1 MSVLTKIA
9 NAPLWPRAG
18 LVLLLTVLAHAVI
31 LDRVGRGLSGLDAP
45 IVATTTV
52 SARLLP
58 LAPAAPVVAAPAPA
72 VAAAARR
79 SKRASPVSD
88 QASASAPVVAAAV
101 PIEPVVNEQVA
112 IEPEQGAPVQTPAA
126 EVAPGSGAEN
136 VVAGPLNA
144 ERGIDPIAAADGPE
158 FEAAGPALSAAL
170 GGRPGFETALPKSAQ
185 YRYRTSNSELST
197 VTGATT
203 IDWAARDDGSYRVRL
218 ATSAVGFTVLEL
230 ESQGM
235 LRAFGL
241 APQRYTETRIR
252 RAAVAADFDWDGGR
266 VTFSA
271 KSHERALR
279 DGVQDRLSFQFQ
291 LMLLGQ
297 VLPQRFRRGAETVMY
312 VAGRDD
318 VSTYRFRS
326 AGRDVTRTGLG
337 ELDTVKVER
346 VSASEA
352 DARVEVWLAPDL
364 AWLPVRLRFTDRQA
378 RVTESVLEQIG
389 DRP

>member
-1 MSVLTKIA
+1 MSVLANIA
-9 NAPLWPRAG
+9 NAQLWPRAG

-31 LDRVGRGLSGLDAP
+31 LDRVQHGLPGLDAP
-45 IVATTTV
+45 IVAATTV

-58 LAPAAPVVAAPAPA
+58 LAPPAPVRAASAPTPVAAVPP
-72 VAAAARR
+72 RR
-79 SKRASPVSD
+79 SKRAPVVAD
-88 QASASAPVVAAAV
+88 RASAPVVAAAV
-101 PIEPVVNEQVA
+101 PTEPLPNEQVA
-112 IEPEQGAPVQTPAA
+112 IEPEPGAPIETPAV
-126 EVAPGSGAEN
+126 VAPPDPGADN

-144 ERGIDPIAAADGPE
+144 ERGIDPIAAAAAAE
-158 FEAAGPALSAAL
+158 FEAAGPALVAAL
-170 GGRPGFETALPKSAQ
+170 GGQPGIETALPKSAQ

-203 IDWAARDDGSYRVRL
+203 VDWAARDDGSYRVRL
-218 ATSAVGFTVLEL
+218 ATSALGFTVLEL

-241 APQRYTETRIR
+241 APQRYTETRVR
-252 RAAVAADFDWDGGR
+252 RGAVAANFDWVGGR

-271 KSHERALR
+271 RSHERTLR

-297 VLPQRFRRGAETVMY
+297 ALPQRFRRGAETVMY

-318 VSTYRFRS
+318 VSSYRFRS

-346 VSASEA
+346 VPGSEA